1 MNDEWRSEVHGKM
14 VDDAKARADQIKIVF
29 VGDSITAR
37 WTSSPGEKI
46 WKEKY
51 APYGAINLGISSD
64 GTENVLWRL
73 QHGVL
78 DPLHPK
84 MVILLIGT
92 NNLRSTPDAVAYG
105 VWTIVHYVR
114 RKLPDARVLVQGI
127 FPRGQA

>member
-1 MNDEWRSEVHGKM
+1 LSSGVSHSDNALVTPLPDGTNQPGFGCGLFSSKPVAMLLPFLALLSSAFG
-14 VDDAKARADQIKIVF
+14 
-29 VGDSITAR
+29 S

-51 APYGAINLGISSD
+51 APCGAINLGISSD

-84 MVILLIGT
+84 
-92 NNLRSTPDAVAYG
+92 
-105 VWTIVHYVR
+105 
-114 RKLPDARVLVQGI
+114 
-127 FPRGQA
+127 